1 MSQRLIPVVLLL
13 ILVVLHGQLWFGP
26 RSIPSVSV
34 LQHRLDEQ
42 KAANA
47 RAQQAI
53 DQLQSEVAD
62 LKSGLATVEEK
73 ARMDLGMVKQ
83 GEIFVQVT
91 PRQAAQ

>member
-1 MSQRLIPVVLLL
+1 MSQRFIPAVLLL

-26 RSIPSVSV
+26 RSIQSVSV

-42 KAANA
+42 KTANA

-53 DQLQSEVAD
+53 DQLQNEVAD
-62 LKSGLATVEEK
+62 LKNGLATIEEK
-73 ARMDLGMVKQ
+73 ARMNLGMVKQ

-91 PRQAAQ
+91 PASVER

>member
-1 MSQRLIPVVLLL
+1 MIQRFVPVVLLL
-13 ILVVLHGQLWFGP
+13 VLVVLHGQLWLGP
-26 RSIPSVSV
+26 RGIPNVGV

-47 RAQQAI
+47 RAQQTI
-53 DQLQSEVAD
+53 DQLRSEVAD
-62 LKSGLATVEEK
+62 LKNGLATVEEK

-91 PRQAAQ
+91 PRP